1 MNNKQVIVRKNI
13 DLLMDGT
20 TDTTYDVIAK
30 DTRIDREVAA
40 LTLTLDEL
48 EAYVDRLSE
57 LVKKEKEQKG
67 GER

>member
-13 DLLMDGT
+13 DLSIDGT
-20 TDTTYDVIAK
+20 SCTTYEIIAK
-30 DTRIDREVAA
+30 DKRIDREVAA

-48 EAYVDRLSE
+48 EDYVDRLAD

-67 GER
+67 GAR

>member
-1 MNNKQVIVRKNI
+1 MNNKQVIVRKII
-13 DLLMDGT
+13 DLSKDGT
-20 TDTTYDVIAK
+20 SCTTYEIIAK
-30 DTRIDREVAA
+30 DTRIDQEVAA

-48 EAYVDRLSE
+48 EAYVDRLAE